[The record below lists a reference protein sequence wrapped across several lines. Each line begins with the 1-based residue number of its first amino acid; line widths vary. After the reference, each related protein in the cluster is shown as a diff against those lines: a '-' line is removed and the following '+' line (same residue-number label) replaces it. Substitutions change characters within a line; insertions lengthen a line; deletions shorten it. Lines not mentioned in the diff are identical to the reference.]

1 MIKVR
6 NHFLNSILLTIKN
19 ILAADMV
26 KRFRVDGIPHLAF
39 IDSNQEVKTALVGSI
54 PKTVLKDEIVA
65 LLQVTMRFCQ
75 VALLLNCA
83 YQLLL
88 RNILLFVGQ
97 TDAL

>member
-6 NHFLNSILLTIKN
+6 NHVLNSILLIIKN

-65 LLQVTMRFCQ
+65 LLQVTVRLCQ
-75 VALLLNCA
+75 VELVFNCG
-83 YQLLL
+83 Y
-88 RNILLFVGQ
+88 
-97 TDAL
+97 